1 MFSAMRA
8 RTPRVRRGVNG
19 GDASATRVT
28 KRFPRNARVARRAK
42 SASRDFVRGAR
53 VARAHRKTISN
64 RRGAHLGMFECQVL
78 NGIVVGG
85 ADDPGAGV
93 RKGFEKAAGDG
104 TSRHRLRAAGNLI
117 HQHNMV
123 GVLGSFQGAL
133 ERT

>member
-64 RRGAHLGMFECQVL
+64 RRGWTSRASSRTFASTASRRVMASGSTS
-78 NGIVVGG
+78 IASRG
-85 ADDPGAGV
+85 AREVNASARQLSGV
-93 RKGFEKAAGDG
+93 RKKMNGRSVATLNF
-104 TSRHRLRAAGNLI
+104 
-117 HQHNMV
+117 
-123 GVLGSFQGAL
+123 F
-133 ERT
+133 